1 MKEREAMS
9 DDGRLRQSVVLHEAL
24 GAEEHESEG
33 VVVALG
39 GWDVR
44 GSSFWDWPG
53 RSGGIPLPT
62 WTPYTEIPCAARRWW
77 SATDFC
83 MSTSACE
90 LNFLLWV
97 LSTLLQL
104 EQLSAVGGGSF

>member
-1 MKEREAMS
+1 M
-9 DDGRLRQSVVLHEAL
+9 GRLRQSVVLHEAL

-44 GSSFWDWPG
+44 GQLLLGLAWTVWWDPPTYLGPPIPKFHAQQGDGG
-53 RSGGIPLPT
+53 RPL
-62 WTPYTEIPCAARRWW
+62 
-77 SATDFC
+77 
-83 MSTSACE
+83 TSACQ
-90 LNFLLWV
+90 LRHVNLTSCCGCF
-97 LSTLLQL
+97 STLLQL